1 MPLDL
6 YHKDG
11 HENYASAQAIDTAT
25 GKDAPVSV
33 CTTIAFLSFRSSAHV
48 VSILSANHARF
59 VSHVASGVSVLHV
72 PHIMVLSAVTF
83 CWACLRRGRARHQTG
98 SGGGG

>member
-33 CTTIAFLSFRSSAHV
+33 CTTIALLSFMSSAHWFF
-48 VSILSANHARF
+48 SESANHDILS
-59 VSHVASGVSVLHV
+59 SH
-72 PHIMVLSAVTF
+72 
-83 CWACLRRGRARHQTG
+83 
-98 SGGGG
+98 